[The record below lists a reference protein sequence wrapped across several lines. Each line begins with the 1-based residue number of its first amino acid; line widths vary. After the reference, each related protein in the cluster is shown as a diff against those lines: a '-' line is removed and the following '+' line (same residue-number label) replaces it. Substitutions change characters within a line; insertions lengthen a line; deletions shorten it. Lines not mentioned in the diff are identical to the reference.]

1 MILNLDKPVRLYRAV
16 GCPACQNSGYRGRT
30 AIHEVMMVGREHRNI
45 IARGGSAEEI
55 REVSISQGMVDL
67 YESCRR
73 LVLDGVTSIQEMVRT
88 VYARD

>member
-1 MILNLDKPVRLYRAV
+1 
-16 GCPACQNSGYRGRT
+16 
-30 AIHEVMMVGREHRNI
+30 VGREHRNI